1 MRKKLFNN
9 WGLKLAS
16 LVLAIVLWFL
26 VVQIED
32 PTDTKTFTNIAVKIT
47 GTESFEKTNQVFKVL
62 DKTDRVNVTVRA
74 PKSIIGQLRATD
86 IVAEADL
93 NKITEDNTVIIKYD
107 VQNVG
112 RVESVEGNRESVRLS
127 VEAKRSKWIKIVKNV
142 VGQVAENYIV
152 ASSTAEL
159 DIIEVSGP
167 QSIVDTI
174 AYASAEMDVT
184 GYANSI
190 TANVDVKLYDVE
202 GNIVENDSVK
212 KSENSI
218 RMKVEVLATKEIPV
232 NINYIGSPAEGYMV
246 TGVVSSEPEMV
257 VIAGTPYALSDISAI
272 SVPEECVNITGENS
286 HVTKSV
292 DLRPYL
298 PTGIRFADENAGG
311 LIEVTVYIEPI
322 IERILDVPVA
332 NIQINNLPE
341 GLGIEIA
348 EAVTEYSLVVS
359 GLAEY
364 VNPLKATDIRGT
376 IDIEEWMK
384 EKNILELRPG
394 RYEIPVSFELG
405 DNVEVGGVKMKLRV
419 VKGD

>member
-1 MRKKLFNN
+1 
-9 WGLKLAS
+9 
-16 LVLAIVLWFL
+16 
-26 VVQIED
+26 
-32 PTDTKTFTNIAVKIT
+32 
-47 GTESFEKTNQVFKVL
+47 
-62 DKTDRVNVTVRA
+62 
-74 PKSIIGQLRATD
+74 LRATD